1 MVKLLFQLFLCTFC
15 CLVKAMSWLFKWLH
29 FNYSRYQGASSAPVW
44 HVFGQNEQWSH
55 EKKPGK
61 AFHVGHFLSNVPRKN
76 KAEQMHAAPW
86 GAKCW
91 IINPIKIERFDW
103 SNTPKMWKISQ
114 KIAFSHIF
122 FDILGPRVLFAL
134 YTPHEKPLAPR
145 VHFNLLSYI
154 TISSDVRQLKC
165 NHL

>member
-1 MVKLLFQLFLCTFC
+1 
-15 CLVKAMSWLFKWLH
+15 
-29 FNYSRYQGASSAPVW
+29 
-44 HVFGQNEQWSH
+44 
-55 EKKPGK
+55 
-61 AFHVGHFLSNVPRKN
+61 
-76 KAEQMHAAPW
+76 
-86 GAKCW
+86 
-91 IINPIKIERFDW
+91 
-103 SNTPKMWKISQ
+103 MWKISQ

-165 NHL
+165 NHLYLNYTHPPNLRGSPWFNVYCLQKAADTPGQQICLRIWFWWFCLWLQAVMAEKRVCAIHNCQIGGLETEIPESWFYESSIWVIGLWVMVASFY